1 MVCGGGDNGGGGS
14 GGSGGSGDG
23 GGGYVVF
30 THDQLRCLATP
41 PATGRRPLPR
51 EEGVREAIPIIARGV
66 QTSHC

>member
-1 MVCGGGDNGGGGS
+1 MVCGGGDNGGGDNGG
-14 GGSGGSGDG
+14 GGS

-51 EEGVREAIPIIARGV
+51 EEGVREAIPIIAGGV
-66 QTSHC
+66 